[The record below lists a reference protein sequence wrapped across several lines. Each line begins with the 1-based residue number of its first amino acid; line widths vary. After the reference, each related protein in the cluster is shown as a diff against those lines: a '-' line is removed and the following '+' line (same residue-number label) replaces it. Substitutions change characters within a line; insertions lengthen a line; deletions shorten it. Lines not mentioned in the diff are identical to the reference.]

1 MGQEREGLFGYRQ
14 EGRPVLP
21 LEGEYTHGLHI
32 ILCKGQAADSFV
44 CWVFGCWCLGAPCG
58 SLISSGCFFHM
69 HSTPVPKLLR
79 GFHFVY
85 DLRQVTVPGHVV
97 DVACGVDHMVA
108 LVKSI
113 I

>member
-1 MGQEREGLFGYRQ
+1 
-14 EGRPVLP
+14 
-21 LEGEYTHGLHI
+21 
-32 ILCKGQAADSFV
+32 
-44 CWVFGCWCLGAPCG
+44 
-58 SLISSGCFFHM
+58 M